1 MHADRI
7 LQLARAHWLDIA
19 WAVFI
24 VLNLLAMRLIP
35 AWQTVPFLIIWI
47 SLTTIYGFRLWHL
60 GSTLLTVAVVTL
72 STGGLIGW
80 QVLRGK
86 QDGDYLA
93 EVPLL
98 AAMFVV
104 MVWHARRRQTA
115 LEEMKRVSEHNLL
128 LLSQQ
133 RQFLQDVSHELG
145 TPITI
150 ALGHAELITH
160 AATDQAI
167 AKDARVAVDELLRMR
182 RLANRLVLLASTDS
196 PDFLR
201 LAPVDAAELVMDI
214 LHRWSQT
221 PRKWALGTLTEAS
234 VLADR
239 DRLTLALDALIENA
253 VDHTDPDGRIELAT
267 RREGDK
273 IIFAVTDSG
282 SGIPAADIGQIFDRF
297 TRVGTGRS
305 RETGGFGLGLAVVKA
320 IAEAHH
326 GSVGVRSTVGQ
337 GSVFELSLPASLGPA
352 RAGGATVLRLAEPT
366 CQQPRAARSRPTA
379 RPSRSAI
386 ERLDAALARPWRVAM
401 AAPVPPKPTAIRR
414 GPAPWPCPPGTA
426 TGPPLP
432 FPRQCQWAPGSRCGP
447 IACQT

>member
-1 MHADRI
+1 MQLTAEPVMTGAAARGPWRIVRHWHDRVRRF
-7 LQLARAHWLDIA
+7 ARAYWVDIA
-19 WAVFI
+19 WAIFI
-24 VLNLLAMRLIP
+24 VLNLIAMRLIP

-47 SLTTIYGFRLWHL
+47 SLTAIYGFRLWHL
-60 GSTLLTVAVVTL
+60 GSTVLTVAVVTL
-72 STGGLIGW
+72 ATGGIIGW
-80 QVLRGK
+80 QVVRGE

-104 MVWHARRRQTA
+104 MAWHARRRA
-115 LEEMKRVSEHNLL
+115 VAMEEIRRVSEHNLVL
-128 LLSQQ
+128 LGQQ

-182 RLANRLVLLASTDS
+182 RLANRLVLLASTDG

-201 LAPVDAAELVMDI
+201 LAPVDTAELVMEI
-214 LHRWSQT
+214 LDRWSQT
-221 PRKWALGTLTEAS
+221 PRRWSFGTLAEAR
-234 VLADR
+234 VQADR

-253 VDHTDPDGRIELAT
+253 VDHTDSDGRIELSA
-267 RREGDK
+267 RRRGED
-273 IIFAVTDSG
+273 IVFAVKDSG
-282 SGIPAADIGQIFDRF
+282 SGIPANEIGQIFDRF

-326 GSVGVRSTVGQ
+326 GSVHVRSTVGV
-337 GSVFELSLPASLGPA
+337 GSEFELILPASS
-352 RAGGATVLRLAEPT
+352 AT
-366 CQQPRAARSRPTA
+366 
-379 RPSRSAI
+379 
-386 ERLDAALARPWRVAM
+386 
-401 AAPVPPKPTAIRR
+401 
-414 GPAPWPCPPGTA
+414 
-426 TGPPLP
+426 
-432 FPRQCQWAPGSRCGP
+432 PGSAVPSDRQALTG
-447 IACQT
+447 

>member
-1 MHADRI
+1 VAAAPSRVAVRRVWGPPRLRGDKFRKFV
-7 LQLARAHWLDIA
+7 RTYRLDIA

-115 LEEMKRVSEHNLL
+115 LEEMRRVSEHNLH
-128 LLSQQ
+128 LLSKQ

-196 PDFLR
+196 PDFLH
-201 LAPVDAAELVMDI
+201 LAPVDAAALVMDI

-221 PRKWALGTLTEAS
+221 PRKWALGSLTEAS

-253 VDHTDPDGRIELAT
+253 VDHTDPDSRIELAT
-267 RREGDK
+267 RHEDDK
-273 IIFAVTDSG
+273 IIFAVADSG

-326 GSVGVRSTVGQ
+326 GSVEVRSTVGQ
-337 GSVFELSLPASLGPA
+337 GSVFELSLPAP
-352 RAGGATVLRLAEPT
+352 
-366 CQQPRAARSRPTA
+366 AARNGS
-379 RPSRSAI
+379 
-386 ERLDAALARPWRVAM
+386 
-401 AAPVPPKPTAIRR
+401 
-414 GPAPWPCPPGTA
+414 
-426 TGPPLP
+426 
-432 FPRQCQWAPGSRCGP
+432 APGLDRQAMLG
-447 IACQT
+447 

>member
-1 MHADRI
+1 MQSSAEPAVAGASARDAGGFARMPPDRVYRFV
-7 LQLARAHWLDIA
+7 RAYRLDIA
-19 WAVFI
+19 WAVF
-24 VLNLLAMRLIP
+24 VGLNLLAMRLIP

-60 GSTLLTVAVVTL
+60 GSTLLTVTVVTL
-72 STGGLIGW
+72 ATGGLIGW

-98 AAMFVV
+98 AAMFVI

-115 LEEMKRVSEHNLL
+115 MEEIKRVNEHNLL
-128 LLSQQ
+128 LLGQQ

-182 RLANRLVLLASTDS
+182 RLSNRLVLLASTDS

-201 LAPVDAAELVMDI
+201 PAPVDTAELMMET

-221 PRKWALGTLTEAS
+221 PRRWSLGSLTETP
-234 VLADR
+234 VQADR

-253 VDHTDPDGRIELAT
+253 VDHTEPDGRIELSA
-267 RREGDK
+267 RRSGEQVVL
-273 IIFAVTDSG
+273 AVRDRG
-282 SGIPAADIGQIFDRF
+282 SGIPAADIGHIFDRF

-305 RETGGFGLGLAVVKA
+305 RDTGGFGLGLAVVKA
-320 IAEAHH
+320 IAEAHG

-337 GSVFELSLPASLGPA
+337 GSVFELSLPA
-352 RAGGATVLRLAEPT
+352 ATAYPGL
-366 CQQPRAARSRPTA
+366 
-379 RPSRSAI
+379 
-386 ERLDAALARPWRVAM
+386 
-401 AAPVPPKPTAIRR
+401 AAP
-414 GPAPWPCPPGTA
+414 
-426 TGPPLP
+426 LN
-432 FPRQCQWAPGSRCGP
+432 RQALSG
-447 IACQT
+447 